1 MLIRFFLKVGQ
12 CSQVPFKIH
21 GAQKWDSAYK
31 FSEGYT
37 VLYIVRI
44 SFLGVIAHK
53 FLKDVLS
60 AHQFLIEGAKCSQV
74 H

>member
-1 MLIRFFLKVGQ
+1 MARKSGIVLISSLKD
-12 CSQVPFKIH
+12 I
-21 GAQKWDSAYK
+21 
-31 FSEGYT
+31 
-37 VLYIVRI
+37 LYIVRI

>member
-1 MLIRFFLKVGQ
+1 MQYAHKFLEGYVVLIRFFLKVGQ

-37 VLYIVRI
+37 VH
-44 SFLGVIAHK
+44 SAHK
-53 FLKDVLS
+53 FLR
-60 AHQFLIEGAKCSQV
+60 CNRSQV
-74 H
+74 S